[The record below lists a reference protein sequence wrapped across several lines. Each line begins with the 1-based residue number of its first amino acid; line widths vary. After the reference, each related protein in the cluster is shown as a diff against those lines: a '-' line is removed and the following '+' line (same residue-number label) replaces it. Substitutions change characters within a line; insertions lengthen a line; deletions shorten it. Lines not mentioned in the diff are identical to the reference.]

1 MSDTDPI
8 EPFEDPLAPDFSDL
22 QGEPEE
28 PEDAETEH
36 RREQDV

>member
-8 EPFEDPLAPDFSDL
+8 EPLEDPLAPDFSDL

-28 PEDAETEH
+28 PEDAETGH
-36 RREQDV
+36 DQEQNV